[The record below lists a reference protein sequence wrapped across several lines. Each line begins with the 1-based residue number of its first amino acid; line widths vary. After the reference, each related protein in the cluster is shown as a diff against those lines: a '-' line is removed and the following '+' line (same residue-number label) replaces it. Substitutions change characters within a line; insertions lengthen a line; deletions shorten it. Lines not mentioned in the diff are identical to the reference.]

1 MQKYISERINN
12 KIYSKIHYHTH
23 EVKYYFRSR
32 HIGLANLDT
41 EQVYSL
47 VYGAIRDLRLW
58 LEIEKRLKS
67 TQQTLN

>member
-1 MQKYISERINN
+1 MNKIEMQKYLNERINN
-12 KIYSKIHYHTH
+12 KIYSKIHYHKH

-58 LEIEKRLKS
+58 QEIKRRI
-67 TQQTLN
+67 Q